1 VSFSLDSG
9 AGLRES
15 EPDSKGDE
23 MASATRSRASLT
35 SLCLILLA
43 SPAIAESGAAGSDRT
58 AIQTAARALATGGEL
73 RITALPWALDGGS
86 IALDLR
92 LARFEVFAPS
102 ARIVLHTDA
111 GDRFL
116 PLPDNVYLRG
126 EVAAEPGSRVVLSVL
141 STGEIRGLATA
152 QGKTWLLG
160 ASADE
165 RALRARAIDGAFE
178 LEQPAGGF
186 RCALDDIGPAAYHG
200 EDASAEDAMAG
211 VLGSPAKALLATS
224 PRASEGAAFDHTA
237 VIAIETDNEYLNLFG
252 GNATDAASY
261 AGDLV
266 AYSST
271 IYTDELQ
278 TSWVLGDV
286 SLWAVVDPWGINDPG
301 CGLLEFGRY
310 WNLNH
315 LATTRTVS
323 HFLSGKS
330 TNSGIAWVGV
340 LCRGAFSANPA
351 NFGGCPAPVNVIGNW
366 GGGYGFTSG
375 IDGNFNINSPSIV
388 WDIMAFTHEIG
399 HNFNSPHT
407 HCYAGL
413 EGNANHIDLCYG
425 SDPGAGCYSGA
436 TSLPSGCPG
445 SGQNCGTIMSYCHLI
460 SPGMSNTSLNLGLGH
475 PYGVAPGRV
484 PTRMRNHV
492 VATAAGNPSCL
503 APIGILFIDGFG
515 TGNTGAWSVTV
526 P

>member
-1 VSFSLDSG
+1 MDS
-9 AGLRES
+9 AKRCRALLCS
-15 EPDSKGDE
+15 CCLVLFAWP
-23 MASATRSRASLT
+23 ASAAMMEVGFDRAAIRSVAQTL
-35 SLCLILLA
+35 
-43 SPAIAESGAAGSDRT
+43 PA
-58 AIQTAARALATGGEL
+58 GGEL
-73 RITALPWALDGGS
+73 RVTAVPWALGG
-86 IALDLR
+86 ANRPLALR
-92 LARFEVFAPS
+92 LARFEVFAPT

-111 GDRFL
+111 GERAL
-116 PLPDNVYLRG
+116 PVPENVYLRG
-126 EVAAEPGSRVVLSVL
+126 GIEGEPGSRVVLSVL
-141 STGEIRGLATA
+141 ATGEIRGLATA
-152 QGKTWLLG
+152 LGRTWLLG
-160 ASADE
+160 AGVEDGP
-165 RALRARAIDGAFE
+165 LRVREVDGALE
-178 LEQPAGGF
+178 LEQPGGGF
-186 RCALDDIGPAAYHG
+186 RCALDDIGQAAYRAG
-200 EDASAEDAMAG
+200 DGSADEALAAIFDTSAQAT
-211 VLGSPAKALLATS
+211 PAVT
-224 PRASEGAAFDHTA
+224 PRAGAGPAFDHTA
-237 VIAIETDNEYLNLFG
+237 VIAIESDNEFLTIFG
-252 GNATDAASY
+252 GDTTDATNYIA
-261 AGDLV
+261 DLV

-286 SLWAVVDPWGINDPG
+286 SLWAAVDPWLINDPG

-315 LATTRTVS
+315 LATVRTVS
-323 HFLSGKS
+323 HFLSGKAS
-330 TNSGIAWVGV
+330 NSGIAWVGV
-340 LCRGAFSANPA
+340 LCRGGFSANPA
-351 NFGGCPAPVNVIGNW
+351 NFGGCPAPVNVTGNW

-413 EGNANHIDLCYG
+413 EGNANPIDQCYG
-425 SDPGAGCYSGA
+425 SDPNAGCYSGP

-460 SPGMSNTSLNLGLGH
+460 SPGMSNTSLNLGVGH
-475 PYGVAPGRV
+475 PYGIAPGRV

-503 APIGILFIDGFG
+503 APIGILFIDGFAS
-515 TGNTGAWSVTV
+515 GNTGAWSVTV

>member
-1 VSFSLDSG
+1 MPSV
-9 AGLRES
+9 
-15 EPDSKGDE
+15 
-23 MASATRSRASLT
+23 TRSRALLS
-35 SLCLILLA
+35 SICLILLA
-43 SPAIAESGAAGSDRT
+43 APAIAESSAAGADRE
-58 AIQTAARALATGGEL
+58 AIQTAARAMAAGGEL
-73 RITALPWALDGGS
+73 RITALPWALGGGS
-86 IALDLR
+86 RAIDLR
-92 LARFEVFAPS
+92 LERFEVFAPS

-111 GDRFL
+111 GERFL
-116 PLPDNVYLRG
+116 PLPANVYLRG

-141 STGEIRGLATA
+141 STGEIRGLATV
-152 QGKTWLLG
+152 QGRTWLLG
-160 ASADE
+160 AGAE
-165 RALRARAIDGAFE
+165 EGTLRVRAVDGALE
-178 LEQPAGGF
+178 LEQPGGGF
-186 RCALDDIGPAAYHG
+186 RCALDDIGPVAYRSGDGSADEALAAIV
-200 EDASAEDAMAG
+200 DP
-211 VLGSPAKALLATS
+211 PAKAQIA
-224 PRASEGAAFDHTA
+224 ASSLVTEGAAFDHTA
-237 VIAIETDNEYLNLFG
+237 VIAIETDNEYLTLFG
-252 GNATDAASY
+252 GNTTDAASY
-261 AGDLV
+261 AADLV

-271 IYTDELQ
+271 IYTDEVQ

-286 SLWAVVDPWGINDPG
+286 SLWAVVDPWLITDPG

-310 WNLNH
+310 WNLNQG
-315 LATTRTVS
+315 ATVRTVS

-351 NFGGCPAPVNVIGNW
+351 NFGGCPAPVNTTGNW

-413 EGNANHIDLCYG
+413 EGNANPIDQCYG
-425 SDPGAGCYSGA
+425 SDPNAGCYSGP

-445 SGQNCGTIMSYCHLI
+445 SGQNCGTIMSYCHLT
-460 SPGMSNTSLNLGLGH
+460 SPGMSNTSLNLGMGH
-475 PYGVAPGRV
+475 PYGIAPGRV

-503 APIGILFIDGFG
+503 APIGILFIDGFAS
-515 TGNTGAWSVTV
+515 GNTGAWSVTV